1 MIEIHQINNILDKN
15 TEFTQVEESIESIH
29 GKNYYVVNG
38 WYNINN
44 ERDNNQR
51 KVKEIRLY
59 SGYGLDPDF
68 QDEYNHDPFMS
79 EFRNLMFIGKYDE
92 KDIINLGA
100 QPTIYIENTVYR
112 GRQTCYKMMDGN
124 LTYRDEF
131 RGIVDITFSGAV
143 IVIFFEEE

>member
-1 MIEIHQINNILDKN
+1 MIEIHQINDILDKN
-15 TEFTQVEESIESIH
+15 TEFTQVEESICS
-29 GKNYYVVNG
+29 KDYYIVNC

-68 QDEYNHDPFMS
+68 QDEYDHDPFMS

-92 KDIINLGA
+92 KDIINLDA
-100 QPTIYIENTVYR
+100 QPTLYIINTNAC
-112 GRQTCYKMMDGN
+112 GKQTCYKMMDGN

-131 RGIVDITFSGAV
+131 RGIVDITFNGAV

>member
-1 MIEIHQINNILDKN
+1 MIEIHQINDILDKN
-15 TEFTQVEESIESIH
+15 TEFTQVEESICS
-29 GKNYYVVNG
+29 KDYYIVNG

-68 QDEYNHDPFMS
+68 QDEYDHDPFMS
-79 EFRNLMFIGKYDE
+79 EFRNLMLIGKYNE
-92 KDIINLGA
+92 KDIINLDA
-100 QPTIYIENTVYR
+100 QPTLYIINTNAC
-112 GRQTCYKMMDGN
+112 GKQTCYKMMDGN
-124 LTYRDEF
+124 LTYNDTF
-131 RGIVDITFSGAV
+131 RGVTSITFSGAV

>member
-1 MIEIHQINNILDKN
+1 MIEIHQINDILDKN
-15 TEFTQVEESIESIH
+15 TEFTQVEESIRS
-29 GKNYYVVNG
+29 KDYYIVNG

-44 ERDNNQR
+44 ERNNNQR

-59 SGYGLDPDF
+59 SGYGLDSDYL
-68 QDEYNHDPFMS
+68 DEYDHDPLMS

-92 KDIINLGA
+92 KDIINLDA
-100 QPTIYIENTVYR
+100 TPTIYIINMNTC
-112 GRQTCYKMMDGN
+112 GKQTCYKMMDGN

-131 RGIVDITFSGAV
+131 RGIVDMTFNGVV